1 MISSLQSCT
10 RLPSLLPCILAL
22 STAIASLLLCVF
34 HPLFPSPVPC
44 APQDGLGQGARWA
57 QQAGMG
63 CLEHLL
69 PCSR

>member
-22 STAIASLLLCVF
+22 STAIASLLLCIF
-34 HPLFPSPVPC
+34 HPLVPGPGPC

-63 CLEHLL
+63 CPVYLL
-69 PCSR
+69 PCPR